1 MEQLKGYVEHIIYR
15 NGDNGYTVMN
25 FISGEEEVVC
35 VGSFRTIDQGE
46 TLEISGNYVE
56 HPLYGAQFKVENY
69 HVTEPDDEVSIER
82 YLGSGAIKGIG
93 ASLAARIIKKFGKD
107 TFRIIEEEPERLA
120 EIKGIS
126 EKKAREI
133 AVQMEEKKDMRG
145 IMVFLQKYGIS
156 GVLATRIYNTY
167 GMEIYGVMRENPY
180 RLAEDVDGIGFRIA
194 DEIAHKA
201 GIHMDSDYRIR
212 SGIL

>member
-25 FISGEEEVVC
+25 FISGEEEIVC
-35 VGSFRTIDQGE
+35 VGSFRTIDEGE
-46 TLEISGNYVE
+46 TLEVSGNFVE
-56 HPLYGAQFKVENY
+56 HPMYGEQLKVETY
-69 HVTEPDDEVSIER
+69 HATEPDDEVSIER

-133 AVQMEEKKDMRG
+133 AIQMEEK
-145 IMVFLQKYGIS
+145 
-156 GVLATRIYNTY
+156 RIC
-167 GMEIYGVMRENPY
+167 G
-180 RLAEDVDGIGFRIA
+180 A
-194 DEIAHKA
+194 
-201 GIHMDSDYRIR
+201 
-212 SGIL
+212 

>member
-107 TFRIIEEEPERLA
+107 TFRIIEEGSAKRKPEKSLSRW
-120 EIKGIS
+120 
-126 EKKAREI
+126 KKRKICGGLWYSFKNTGFPEFWP
-133 AVQMEEKKDMRG
+133 RG
-145 IMVFLQKYGIS
+145 FI
-156 GVLATRIYNTY
+156 
-167 GMEIYGVMRENPY
+167 
-180 RLAEDVDGIGFRIA
+180 
-194 DEIAHKA
+194 
-201 GIHMDSDYRIR
+201 IHMEWKSMG
-212 SGIL
+212 S